1 MRKIKW
7 IAGIFMISILSA
19 GLFIGCATTGSD
31 MAYSNRGF
39 EELCKQNYT
48 KAEEYLEKALEI
60 NPNNPY
66 AILNMGC
73 VCQNTGRP
81 EKARQMYQKVI
92 DLESQAPAE
101 RSNEDWAR
109 GKKLSEIAKKNLETF
124 KIECRNGKNMG
135 TLRAMGLSDQL
146 FLAFGGYAVR
156 YALCAMLFS
165 N

>member
-1 MRKIKW
+1 MEW
-7 IAGIFMISILSA
+7 IMGIFMISILFA
-19 GLFIGCATTGSD
+19 GCATTGSD
-31 MAYSNRGF
+31 MAYSNQGF

-73 VCQNTGRP
+73 VCQNTGRL
-81 EKARQMYQKVI
+81 EKARQMYLKVI
-92 DLESQAPAE
+92 ELESKDPAE

-124 KIECRNGKNMG
+124 
-135 TLRAMGLSDQL
+135 
-146 FLAFGGYAVR
+146 
-156 YALCAMLFS
+156 
-165 N
+165 